1 MAADAVRTPDATGL
15 TSAEVA
21 QRRAAGDD
29 NNAPRGAGR
38 SVREIVRANVFTRI
52 NGIILVLWLIVMS
65 TGYVVDGI
73 FGLVILAN
81 SGIGIIQELRAK
93 RTLDRLSIVGE
104 VKPRV
109 RRDGLVVAVEQ
120 HEVVRDDVIEL
131 SRGDQLVVD
140 GEVVEAA
147 DLEIDE
153 SLLTGESDPV
163 AKERGDRVL
172 SGSFVVAGHGAM
184 VATGVGSEAHAAQ
197 LAQEASRFTLVSSD
211 LRDGINQILKVISY
225 LMVPVAILTIL
236 NQLLRS
242 NEGWQD
248 SVRRMVAALVPMVPE
263 GLVLLTS
270 VAFFVGVVRL
280 GKRRCLVQELPAIE
294 GLARVDVVCTDKT
307 GTLTENGMR
316 LRTVTPVGDTDPAW
330 TERALAAVA
339 SADPDLNASAAA
351 IVDALPAPPRW
362 RTTGVQPFSSARK
375 WSGASYEDT
384 DGGPRDLVLGA
395 SDVLLAPG
403 SPVRSEAESLGA
415 AGLRVLLLASAS
427 GPVDSP
433 DAPGAV
439 AALALV
445 VLEQKV
451 RPDARATLAY
461 FEDQGV
467 TVKVISGDNAVS
479 VGAVASAVGL
489 QGQAPPLDARDLP
502 TQEPALGDVVEHTA
516 AFGRVTPGQ
525 KRTMISSLQQR
536 DHTVAMTGDGVNDV
550 LALKDADI
558 GVAMGSGSPAARSVA
573 QLVLLDDAFAT
584 LPAVVA
590 EGRRV
595 IGNVERVATLFLAKT
610 CYSLVLA
617 TVVAVAG
624 LSYPLLPRHLTI
636 VGWFTI
642 GIPAFILSL
651 APNNARARPGFV
663 RRVLRVSVP
672 SGLLIGLCAFATY
685 LLVRDPNP
693 TEAQL
698 EQSGTAVL
706 VTMIGLALWL
716 LAIVAR
722 PLLPW
727 KVGLLAAMVAAY
739 AVLFSV
745 PVLRDFFALDLS
757 QPGQL
762 LTGLVV
768 ACVGIVLLELTWW
781 VESRLGEDDDHPRRT
796 LVGLPAMTSRG
807 RRAR

>member
-1 MAADAVRTPDATGL
+1 MAADAVQTPDAVGL

-21 QRRAAGDD
+21 RRRAAGQG
-29 NNAPRGAGR
+29 NETASGAGR
-38 SVREIVRANVFTRI
+38 SVQEIVRANVVTRI
-52 NGIILVLWLIVMS
+52 NGILLVLWLIVMS
-65 TGYVVDGI
+65 TGYVIDGL
-73 FGLVILAN
+73 FGLMILAN
-81 SGIGIIQELRAK
+81 SGIGIFQELRAK
-93 RTLDRLSIVGE
+93 RTLDRLSIIGQVR
-104 VKPRV
+104 PRV
-109 RRDGLVVAVEQ
+109 RRDGTVIDIAQ
-120 HEVVRDDVIEL
+120 QEVVRGDVIEL
-131 SRGDQLVVD
+131 GRGDQVVVD
-140 GEVVEAA
+140 GEVVDES
-147 DLEIDE
+147 DLEVDE

-163 AKERGDRVL
+163 TKERGDPLL
-172 SGSFVVAGHGAM
+172 SGSFVVAGRGAM
-184 VATGVGSEAHAAQ
+184 VATRVGSQAHAAQ
-197 LAQEASRFTLVSSD
+197 LTREASRFTLVRSD
-211 LRDGINQILKVISY
+211 LRDGINQILKIVTY
-225 LMVPVAILTIL
+225 LMVPVAVLTIL
-236 NQLLRS
+236 NQLVRTD
-242 NEGWQD
+242 EGWQD

-280 GKRRCLVQELPAIE
+280 GRRQCLVQELPAIE
-294 GLARVDVVCTDKT
+294 GLARVDIVCTDKT

-316 LRTVTPVGDTDPAW
+316 LRTVTPLDGTDTAW

-339 SADPDLNASAAA
+339 SADNDLNASAAA
-351 IVDALPAPPRW
+351 IVAGLPAAPRW
-362 RTTGVQPFSSARK
+362 RTTAVAPFSSARK

-395 SDVLLAPG
+395 SDVLLPPG
-403 SPVRSEAESLGA
+403 SPVRDEAQRLGA
-415 AGLRVLLLASAS
+415 QGLRVLLFGSTRAA
-427 GPVDSP
+427 VDAA

-439 AALALV
+439 TPLALV
-445 VLEQKV
+445 VLEQRV
-451 RPDARATLAY
+451 RPDARATMAY
-461 FEDQGV
+461 FADQGV
-467 TVKVISGDNAVS
+467 AVKVISGDNAVS
-479 VGAVASAVGL
+479 VGAVAHAVGL
-489 QGQAPPLDARDLP
+489 DARTDPLDARDLP
-502 TQEPALGDVVEHTA
+502 PDEPALGDVVERTS
-516 AFGRVTPGQ
+516 AFGRVTPAQ
-525 KRTMISSLQQR
+525 KRTMVGSLQR
-536 DHTVAMTGDGVNDV
+536 RGHTVAMTGDGVNDV

-584 LPAVVA
+584 LPSVVA

-642 GIPAFILSL
+642 GVPAFVLSL
-651 APNNARARPGFV
+651 APDAARARPGFV

-672 SGLLIGLCAFATY
+672 SGIVIGLCAFATY
-685 LLVRDPNP
+685 LLVRVPHP
-693 TEAQL
+693 SEAEL

-706 VTMIGLALWL
+706 VTMIVLALWL

-727 KVGLLAAMVAAY
+727 KIGLLAAMVAAY
-739 AVLFSV
+739 VVLFSV
-745 PVLRDFFALDLS
+745 PVSRDFFALDLS

-768 ACVGIVLLELTWW
+768 AGVGIVLLELAWW
-781 VESRLGEDDDHPRRT
+781 AESRVTGADHPRRAP
-796 LVGLPAMTSRG
+796 VDLPATTSRG